1 MKRPKIND
9 KRSRVNPFKKNI
21 VSISKWLNFLGMFY
35 TISLLIGKLPLAIF
49 SIKYSPLLN
58 ELISRNLINN
68 TFSFLKRASS
78 KLLTSYA
85 YTFSQKV

>member
-58 ELISRNLINN
+58 ELISRNLIKN
-68 TFSFLKRASS
+68 TFSFLVSS